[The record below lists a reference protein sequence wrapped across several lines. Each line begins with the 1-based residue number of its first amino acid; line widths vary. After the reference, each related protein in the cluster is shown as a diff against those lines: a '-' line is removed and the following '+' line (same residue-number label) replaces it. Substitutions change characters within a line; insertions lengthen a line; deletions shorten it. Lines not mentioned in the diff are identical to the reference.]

1 MPREVR
7 LNRIMAGLPP
17 EEPRRNQGQ
26 NRNGQRNGEGGVI
39 GFLQN
44 VIDALDPDDE
54 RPEGQRRGI
63 EIVQEEGPPPEEGQ
77 EGDVVVDVELVIE
90 EAPEEDPV
98 EEGEGRLEMDEAN
111 ANPDLEAP
119 QIPDNNR
126 PEEDEA
132 PEGQDEDQEVHN
144 HEAPRAPPAR
154 PGLGAILHSV
164 SNSIVSALTLPGV
177 CFAVGEALRI
187 TLPASRQNGL
197 LKQQWGRSLVG
208 GCLYVVMKDVV
219 RLYAK
224 HRKVQALANRK
235 VKNVDRARRNQGKGG
250 ELS

>member
-17 EEPRRNQGQ
+17 EEPRRNQAQ

-63 EIVQEEGPPPEEGQ
+63 EIVQEEGPPAEGGQ

-90 EAPEEDPV
+90 EAPGEEPV
-98 EEGEGRLEMDEAN
+98 EEDGPGMDEAN
-111 ANPDLEAP
+111 VNPDVEAP
-119 QIPDNNR
+119 EVPDNNR
-126 PEEDEA
+126 PEED
-132 PEGQDEDQEVHN
+132 QDEGEEAHN
-144 HEAPRAPPAR
+144 HEAPPAPPAR

-177 CFAVGEALRI
+177 CFAVGEVLRVS
-187 TLPASRQNGL
+187 LPSSRQSGL

-235 VKNVDRARRNQGKGG
+235 VKNVDRARRTQGQGV
-250 ELS
+250 